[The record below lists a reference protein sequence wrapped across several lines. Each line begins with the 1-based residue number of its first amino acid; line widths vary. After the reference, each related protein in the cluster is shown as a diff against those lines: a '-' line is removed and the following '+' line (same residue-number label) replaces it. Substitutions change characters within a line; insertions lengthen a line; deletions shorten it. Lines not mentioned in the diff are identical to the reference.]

1 MPTTSPLLS
10 GPWRGLPPLPPRPY
24 FLHCSISA
32 NTENVVLDEIT
43 RCRLM
48 IGCET
53 RTSSKR
59 SLALQLLSPPAYR
72 SKLLYLVVLLILLR
86 ICRGTDKTASP
97 VLCDE
102 SRRANLGFVLQA
114 LLFHVLA
121 LYQRSEY
128 LPSNPIF
135 RHTFTR
141 YTPHVIHYLMLYL

>member
-72 SKLLYLVVLLILLR
+72 SKLLYLVVLLLR
-86 ICRGTDKTASP
+86 ICRGTDKTASCVMKAGEQIWDSFYKHCCFMCSRCTSVP
-97 VLCDE
+97 NTC
-102 SRRANLGFVLQA
+102 RRAQFLGTHSHVTRPT
-114 LLFHVLA
+114 LF
-121 LYQRSEY
+121 
-128 LPSNPIF
+128 I
-135 RHTFTR
+135 T
-141 YTPHVIHYLMLYL
+141 